1 MQTRY
6 GKKPDVLKEALD
18 RFEEF
23 CKAPLIADSATSHFP
38 GTASFMER
46 SFLFFGGRL
55 AVPPDTRHQNPP
67 SSSGIKGL

>member
-23 CKAPLIADSATSHFP
+23 CKAH
-38 GTASFMER
+38 
-46 SFLFFGGRL
+46 
-55 AVPPDTRHQNPP
+55 
-67 SSSGIKGL
+67 